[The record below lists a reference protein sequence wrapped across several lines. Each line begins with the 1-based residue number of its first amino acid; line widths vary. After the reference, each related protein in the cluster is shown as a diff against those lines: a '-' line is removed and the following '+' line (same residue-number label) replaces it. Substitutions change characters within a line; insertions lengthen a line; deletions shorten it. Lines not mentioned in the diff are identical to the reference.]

1 MKIFSGGFEVFVVLM
16 VVLALVALWTTVKM
30 VPQGFNY
37 TVETFGRYTRTLS
50 PGLHI
55 LIPVMERIGYK
66 MNMKEQVIDI
76 PSQDI
81 ITKDNAMVTVDGVNF
96 FQVLNAAKAAYEVE
110 NLRGAIINLTMTNIR
125 TVMGSMDLD
134 ELLANRDQI
143 NARLLQVVDAATEP
157 WGVKV
162 TRIEI
167 KDIAPPRDLVDSMA
181 RQMKAERDKRAQIL
195 EAEGHRQAA
204 ILQAEG
210 EKQAVV
216 LAAEGRKE
224 AAFRDAE
231 ARERAAQAEAKAT
244 EMVSQAI
251 ASGSVQA
258 INYFV
263 ANNYVK
269 ALEALAQSPN
279 QKVLMM
285 PLDASS
291 VIGSLAGLAEITS
304 EAFGKNGAG
313 PPAARPATR
322 TGSVPSTQ

>member
-1 MKIFSGGFEVFVVLM
+1 MTPFSGGFEIFVVLV

-55 LIPVMERIGYK
+55 LVPVMERIGSK

-96 FQVLNAAKAAYEVE
+96 YQVLNAAKAAYEVDQ
-110 NLRGAIINLTMTNIR
+110 LRGAIVNLTMTNIR

-143 NARLLQVVDAATEP
+143 NARLLAVVDAATEP

-251 ASGSVQA
+251 AGGSAQA

-269 ALEALAQSPN
+269 ALEAIAKSPN

-285 PLDASS
+285 PLEASS

-304 EAFGKNGAG
+304 EAFGRNGAAPG
-313 PPAARPATR
+313 ARPITR
-322 TGSVPSTQ
+322 PASSVPPT

>member
-1 MKIFSGGFEVFVVLM
+1 MSPFSGGFEVFVILV

-30 VPQGFNY
+30 VPQGYNY

-55 LIPVMERIGYK
+55 LIPVMERIGAK

-96 FQVLNAAKAAYEVE
+96 YQVLSAAKAAYEVE
-110 NLRGAIINLTMTNIR
+110 ALRGAIVNLTMTNIR

-195 EAEGHRQAA
+195 ESEGHRQAA

-210 EKQAVV
+210 EKQAVM

-231 ARERAAQAEAKAT
+231 ARERFAEAEARAT
-244 EMVSQAI
+244 EMVSIAI
-251 ASGSVQA
+251 SKGNVQA

-269 ALEALAQSPN
+269 ALEAIAKSPN
-279 QKVLMM
+279 QKILMM

-291 VIGSLAGLAEITS
+291 LIGSLAGLAEITS
-304 EAFGKNGAG
+304 EAFGKSGSNAQMTAG
-313 PPAARPATR
+313 RARQ
-322 TGSVPSTQ
+322 GSVPQT